1 LIRGEPVDD
10 LVVSGEHTTPNSDA
24 YRRAVLISV
33 YGELIRRS
41 IPLRRRFYRI
51 HRRQYLPAYPDAAN
65 SARHWLTSRI
75 PSWKERLVSFS
86 QRCGRS
92 IYTPFLSAAALES

>member
-1 LIRGEPVDD
+1 LTIW
-10 LVVSGEHTTPNSDA
+10 LCLASTL
-24 YRRAVLISV
+24 RRILTSIAAPVLISV

-51 HRRQYLPAYPDAAN
+51 HRRRYSPAYPDAAN

-75 PSWKERLVSFS
+75 PSWKERLGSFS